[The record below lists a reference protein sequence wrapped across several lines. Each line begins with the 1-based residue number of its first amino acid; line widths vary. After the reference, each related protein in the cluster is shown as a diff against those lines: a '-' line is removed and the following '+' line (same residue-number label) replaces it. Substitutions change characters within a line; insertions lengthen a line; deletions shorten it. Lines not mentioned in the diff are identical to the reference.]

1 MKSIKELLKR
11 IAVQTSAFVTAL
23 ALFFCTFSCV
33 TVYAEGE
40 DEESGIEAEERNFSV
55 SQNIEIYKDGE
66 KQPIETKTGTEWI
79 ESGIDGDLEP
89 TQKALTIEEFTS
101 GTKVEPV
108 SDNIYV
114 LTVATGIEPG
124 KSVEYFAVRYT
135 DEKDRPQTKYIFPK
149 VHSLPATFDYIKSL
163 NIDYSAMEK
172 RHKSLADLGYKIKE
186 PSVPES
192 LASWS
197 VDEYLFDTE
206 EPVKKVESIE
216 VFMSKGKWTV
226 QGMSVSKVTGIG
238 GYGEYGYISG
248 RYFLS
253 VGKKY
258 LSRLKNKKSGAQ
270 TFTSP
275 GDRIFNIGGVQSNY
289 YTLEE
294 VNDTE
299 AVSDPFKDLYSMR
312 LDIADEPDAGLESL
326 LRTKSSVKTL
336 SDGNVAE
343 DIAIEIEYRD
353 KNGWTRSVVMPV
365 LLSVITQGMMSEQDS
380 QVATIGL
387 AQQGDTLAFTACLP
401 EYERLLSYKIHTG
414 SKARAI
420 IKDSGGIERKETS
433 DDEYLLEKAL
443 DKDYLQIVGASI
455 YNGTCRISNTADGV
469 EKNTGTVLKSF
480 TYTFDFLEE
489 APFIYYT
496 TAFPSGNKLSPGS
509 SVSFDFSDYNPDDLL
524 YAEKE
529 SNDLLIRLKTDS
541 IEGSGSLGNLR
552 LRLNYMDMSG
562 AIKNSKYY
570 NVKQEVLNYL
580 GYWPSGEE
588 KQSNYAYYF
597 GMMEGNYVEFPVQLP
612 DAGAVTSIELSLSQ
626 YSNDEWQTSG
636 IYVGAVNKI
645 GKRRIYR
652 KSVSAGGISSDYN
665 IVRTVESAY
674 IPPFPIEL
682 QLLLIPGKTYR
693 IDLGSG
699 TIISSSDTIDF
710 EKVRYS
716 LSYEQTQLDFGY
728 TKTVKTYDVV
738 VKVADDPTANNINGD
753 SGSQN
758 HFFFQLRFKNG
769 SSGYVLAN
777 QQLSADGFR
786 AGCSETFSISVNR
799 DYNELT
805 SVRVIPEDTG
815 EKTNEFDK
823 LNIEYITVTERAYG
837 GACMQY
843 VINDVGWIGI
853 DYRDAAEGSS
863 IVGSTGRAVFEIAS
877 TYPVSFRRDVVNLFC
892 EIEVLPWLVDDPDF
906 DQTTSSKF
914 KASLS
919 ADVEYIDYNGE
930 PQTMS
935 FDVIS
940 RMYDYMNKTP
950 VSFEA
955 KSDGSN
961 QVLYDN
967 LGTVSD
973 PEWMLRPNHRDRFI
987 FPPLPNAKT
996 ITSITFQGMN
1006 RSTGQAQWIVGGLSL
1021 FTIITDSGVISLT
1034 QDKEYYRK
1042 METAE
1047 LCMMELQD
1055 STAKYVQ
1062 LILPSGI
1069 SEPVTIPVSY
1079 NELPQLTNGGWTPAV
1094 TKYPES
1100 TKDTVNIY
1108 VYPAK
1113 QSRNIASVSVST
1125 ALQYNLPF
1133 SKVMQIK
1140 QSPMNT
1146 YGDGTEDAVFYYLGL
1161 SSENMQS
1168 AKKLSLSCQNSSIL
1182 FDHAIIQ
1189 QIRENVIVNTYT
1201 MALGHGSA
1209 IAGLSA
1215 TPAKSMTVYDK
1226 KRQKMLLS
1234 FAPDTKESTL
1244 FGSSEGNTSIRDIAI
1259 SFKYRSSLDKGTG
1272 LRRPEYYSPYVY
1284 LTEVGIDR
1292 IGPGLMTEIPFEIP
1306 YVDEITGYRI
1316 VSYGDIDAKI
1326 DSAMIMNYSYEK
1338 KEKDFAGNYTYAGN
1352 KLLNSYS
1359 FHDSYILSNM
1369 LSFHNRVTNKN
1380 TGSGSLNAIDLI
1392 FTTDLEK
1399 TGNLPSD
1406 TEVVMILNY
1415 MSRTA
1420 SKSKIIF
1427 DARKYIQSKEQQFVT
1442 YTEPDDTGQRK
1453 LISNSARLRLFL
1465 PECDELLSVEI
1476 RLADE
1481 TNIAK
1486 WNVKTLDVTT
1496 NNGEVELMKKNDLV
1510 FTSTRQ
1516 AVNFEKVTLRTYIS
1530 STENRQKLVTNHE
1543 ASLVVEGESDVI
1555 GVVMLGNNE
1564 KFGVTIKWLVDG
1576 LYTEV
1581 PTEYY
1586 YTTNNGFRF
1595 VPPVNKNSDPQN
1607 YIITVYSKKNTSVRD
1622 VITITV
1628 PVSENITPNY
1638 YYPPPE
1644 SSNGQSEP
1652 SNDKHESEYSE
1663 PTVKEPVDESSDED
1677 KVSYNESGYDES
1689 EDEDTS
1695 EEFSDSE
1702 DGSENESSDN
1712 GEQSNEEPAEDQFR
1726 NETSEDEIPT
1736 DNEP

>member
-11 IAVQTSAFVTAL
+11 IAVRTSAFVSAL
-23 ALFFCTFSCV
+23 ALFPCAFSYGS
-33 TVYAEGE
+33 VYAEGE
-40 DEESGIEAEERNFSV
+40 DEESDTGAEEQNISV
-55 SQNIEIYKDGE
+55 SQSIEIYKDGE
-66 KQPIETKTGTEWI
+66 KQPVEAKTGTEWI

-101 GTKVEPV
+101 GTNAVPV

-149 VHSLPATFDYIKSL
+149 VHSLPATFEYIKSL

-172 RHKSLADLGYKIKE
+172 RHESLNDLGYKINE
-186 PSVPES
+186 PSMPES
-192 LASWS
+192 LSAWS
-197 VDEYLFDTE
+197 VDEYLFETE

-226 QGMSVSKVTGIG
+226 QGMSVSRVTGIG

-248 RYFLS
+248 KYFLS

-258 LSRLKNKKSGAQ
+258 LSRLKSKKSGAQ
-270 TFTSP
+270 TFSSP

-294 VNDTE
+294 VKDTE
-299 AVSDPFKDLYSMR
+299 AVSDPLRDIYSMR

-326 LRTKSSVKTL
+326 LRSKAAEKKL
-336 SDGNVAE
+336 SDGLIAE
-343 DIAIEIEYRD
+343 DIAIELEYKD
-353 KNGWTRSVVMPV
+353 KNGWTRSAVMPV

-401 EYERLLSYKIHTG
+401 EYESLISYKLHTG
-414 SKARAI
+414 SKARKV
-420 IKDSGGIERKETS
+420 IKDSGGIERKDIS

-443 DKDYLQIVGASI
+443 DRDYLQIVGASI
-455 YNGTCRISNTADGV
+455 YNGTCRISNIADGV
-469 EKNTGTVLKSF
+469 EKNTGTVLKSY

-489 APFIYYT
+489 APFIYY
-496 TAFPSGNKLSPGS
+496 AADSSSGSKLSPGS
-509 SVSFDFSDYNPDDLL
+509 SVSLNFSAYNPDDPL
-524 YAEKE
+524 YAENQ
-529 SNDLLIRLKTDS
+529 SNDLLIRLRTDS
-541 IEGSGSLGNLR
+541 IEGAGSSGNLR
-552 LRLNYMDMSG
+552 LRLKYMDMSG
-562 AIKNSKYY
+562 EIKTSKYY

-580 GYWPSGEE
+580 GYWPSRNEQ
-588 KQSNYAYYF
+588 QSNYAYYF
-597 GMMEGNYVEFPVQLP
+597 GMSEGNYVEFPIQLP
-612 DAGAVTSIELSLSQ
+612 DAGAVTSIELSLDN
-626 YSNDEWQTSG
+626 YSNDEWQTAG
-636 IYVGAVNKI
+636 VYLGAVNKI
-645 GKRRIYR
+645 SKRRIYN
-652 KSVSAGGISSDYN
+652 KSVSAGSIMSDYN
-665 IVRTVESAY
+665 IVRTVDSASM
-674 IPPFPIEL
+674 PPFPIEL
-682 QLLLIPGKTYR
+682 QLLLTPGKTYR

-699 TIISSSDTIDF
+699 TVISSTDTIDF

-728 TKTVKTYDVV
+728 TKAVKTYDVV

-777 QQLSADGFR
+777 QQLLADGFR
-786 AGCSETFSISVNR
+786 AGCSETFSISINR

-805 SVRVIPEDTG
+805 SVRIIPEDTG

-823 LNIEYITVTERAYG
+823 LNIEYITVTERSYG
-837 GACMQY
+837 GTCMQY
-843 VINDVGWIGI
+843 VVDDVGWIDI

-863 IVGSTGRAVFEIAS
+863 IVGSSGRSVFEISS
-877 TYPVSFRRDVVNLFC
+877 TYPVSYRRNVVNLFC

-906 DQTTSSKF
+906 DQTNSSKF

-919 ADVEYIDYNGE
+919 ADVEYIDYDGE

-940 RMYDYMNKTP
+940 RMYDYMNKKP

-961 QVLYDN
+961 QALFDN
-967 LGTVSD
+967 MGTVSD

-996 ITSITFQGMN
+996 ITSITFQGTN
-1006 RSTGQAQWIVGGLSL
+1006 RSTGQAQWVVGGLSL

-1047 LCMMELQD
+1047 LCMMELED

-1062 LILPSGI
+1062 LILPSGM
-1069 SEPVTIPVSY
+1069 SEPITIPVSY
-1079 NELPQLTNGGWTPAV
+1079 NELPQLTSGGWTPAV
-1094 TKYPES
+1094 TKYPEI
-1100 TKDTVNIY
+1100 TKDSVNIY
-1108 VYPAK
+1108 VYPAR
-1113 QSRNIASVSVST
+1113 QSRNIASVAVS
-1125 ALQYNLPF
+1125 AAMQYNLPF

-1140 QSPMNT
+1140 QSPLNT
-1146 YGDGTEDAVFYYLGL
+1146 YGSGTEDAVFYYLGL
-1161 SSENMQS
+1161 SADNMQS
-1168 AKKLSLSCQNSSIL
+1168 AKKLSLSCRNSSIL

-1189 QIRENVIVNTYT
+1189 QVRDSVVVNTYT

-1215 TPAKSMTVYDK
+1215 VPAKSMTVYDK

-1234 FAPDTKESTL
+1234 FAPSTKESTL

-1259 SFKYRSSLDKGTG
+1259 SFRYRSSLDKGMG
-1272 LRRPEYYSPYVY
+1272 SKRPEYYSPYVY
-1284 LTEVGIDR
+1284 LTEVGIGR
-1292 IGPGLMTEIPFEIP
+1292 IGPGLMAEIPFEIP

-1316 VSYGDIDAKI
+1316 VDYGDIDAKI

-1338 KEKDFAGNYTYAGN
+1338 KEKDSDGNYTYVGSE
-1352 KLLNSYS
+1352 LLNSYS
-1359 FHDSYILSNM
+1359 FHDPYTLSNT
-1369 LSFHNRVTNKN
+1369 LSNHNRVTNKT
-1380 TGSGSLNAIDLI
+1380 TGSGSLNEIDLI

-1415 MSRTA
+1415 KSGTA
-1420 SKSKIIF
+1420 SKSKIIL

-1453 LISNSARLRLFL
+1453 LISNSARMRLFL
-1465 PECDELLSVEI
+1465 PECDELLSVDI

-1481 TNIAK
+1481 TNISK
-1486 WNVKTLDVTT
+1486 WNVKTLEGTT
-1496 NNGEVELMKKNDLV
+1496 NNGQVELMKKNDLV

-1516 AVNFEKVTLRTYIS
+1516 TVNFEKVTLRTYIS
-1530 STENRQKLVTNHE
+1530 SAENRQRLVTNHE
-1543 ASLVVEGESDVI
+1543 ASLVVEGESDVVGI
-1555 GVVMLGNNE
+1555 VMLGNNE

-1576 LYTEV
+1576 IYTEV

-1595 VPPVNKNSDPQN
+1595 VPPTNKNSDPQN
-1607 YIITVYSKKNTSVRD
+1607 YIITVYSKKNTSVCD

-1628 PVSENITPNY
+1628 PVSENITPI
-1638 YYPPPE
+1638 YYPPQE
-1644 SSNGQSEP
+1644 SSNGQPEP
-1652 SNDKHESEYSE
+1652 SYDEYEPEYSE
-1663 PTVKEPVDESSDED
+1663 PAVDDPVDESPDED
-1677 KVSYNESGYDES
+1677 ESSFDESSYDES
-1689 EDEDTS
+1689 A
-1695 EEFSDSE
+1695 EESSDSE
-1702 DGSENESSDN
+1702 DSSEDESSDN
-1712 GEQSNEEPAEDQFR
+1712 GEQSNDEPGGDEFS
-1726 NETSEDEIPT
+1726 NETSENEVPA